1 MESISDLKQK
11 VVCVLDQV
19 FPEYQSIFS
28 NIFDKTSKEILP
40 QFSSPIDFE
49 AVSSETLAELL
60 TQLSRQK
67 VGAAKAEQLK
77 AAASHS
83 FSVIFAKSSFTSQL
97 KVLIEQISFIERQV
111 KETEAEIATIMEK

>member
-1 MESISDLKQK
+1 MCWTRFSLNISPSFLTFSTKPQK
-11 VVCVLDQV
+11 R
-19 FPEYQSIFS
+19 SS
-28 NIFDKTSKEILP
+28 P

-83 FSVIFAKSSFTSQL
+83 FSVIFAKSSFTFQL

>member
-1 MESISDLKQK
+1 M
-11 VVCVLDQV
+11 LDQV

-83 FSVIFAKSSFTSQL
+83 FSVIFAKSSFTFQL
-97 KVLIEQISFIERQV
+97 KVLIEQISFIERQI